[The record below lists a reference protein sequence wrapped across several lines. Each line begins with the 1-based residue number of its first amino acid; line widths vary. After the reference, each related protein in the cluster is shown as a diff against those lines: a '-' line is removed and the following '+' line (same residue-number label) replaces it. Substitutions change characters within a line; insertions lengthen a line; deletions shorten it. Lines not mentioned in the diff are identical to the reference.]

1 VENRR
6 APLALGQ
13 DRSVTGT
20 VRYSTTMA
28 ALGRNTGVPVPP
40 EVLEQL
46 GGGGRPAV
54 LVTVN
59 GYRYSSTVGSMG
71 GQTLISFSSER
82 RAESGI
88 GGGDALEVE
97 LELDTSPRDTAV
109 PDDLA
114 ASLAAAGV
122 TEAFAALAPSRRKA
136 HVVSVEGA
144 KAPETRT
151 RRIEAVVAQ
160 LTA

>member
-1 VENRR
+1 M
-6 APLALGQ
+6 
-13 DRSVTGT
+13 TGIE
-20 VRYSTTMA
+20 RYSTTMA
-28 ALGRNTGVPVPP
+28 AIGRNTGIPVPP
-40 EVLEQL
+40 EVLERL
-46 GGGGRPAV
+46 GGGKRPPV

-59 GYRYSSTVGSMG
+59 GYRYSSAVGSMG
-71 GQTLISFSSER
+71 GRFLISFSSER

-114 ASLAAAGV
+114 AALAAAG
-122 TEAFAALAPSRRKA
+122 TTDAFAALAPSRRKA
-136 HVVSVEGA
+136 HVASVEGA
-144 KAPETRT
+144 KAPETRA